1 MMKTPA
7 TTDNLPIQ
15 KPQITNFT
23 IPTSAYIHIPFCR
36 RRCYYCDFPIS
47 VVGDKI
53 RGETSGA
60 IEQYVE
66 MLSQEIEITPNLG
79 KPLQT
84 VFFGGGTPS
93 LLSVE
98 QVDLLLAG
106 IEKKFGIATN
116 AEISMEIDPGTF
128 DLGRLKGYRNVGIN
142 RISVGVQ
149 AFQDELLK
157 ICGRS
162 HTVSDIFAAVELI
175 HQVDFPE
182 FSLDLISGLPNQTL
196 SQWQTSLETA
206 VALSTTHISV
216 YDLTIEPMTPFGR
229 QFKPGS
235 QPLPTDE
242 TTVQMYKLAQK
253 VLTNAGYQHYE
264 ISNYAQPG
272 HQCRHNRVYWQNQS
286 YYGFGMGA
294 ASYVSGRRFTRPRT
308 RREYYEWV
316 ISGAKIECEPVSSN
330 DILLETLMLGLRLEE
345 GLDLTV
351 LLDNFGKENLYKIW
365 RCLQIYYQQGL
376 VKVVDINEFNWK
388 VENRDRI
395 PYQGKLSLTDPE
407 GFLVSNTILADL
419 FEQLE

>member
-1 MMKTPA
+1 MMKNPA

-53 RGETSGA
+53 RGETSGT

-98 QVDLLLAG
+98 QVNRLLAR

-128 DLGRLKGYRNVGIN
+128 DLGRLKGYRNAGIN

-162 HTVSDIFAAVELI
+162 HTGSDIFAAVQLI

-206 VALSTTHISV
+206 VALLTTHISV

-253 VLTNAGYQHYE
+253 VLNNAGYQHYE

-294 ASYVSGRRFTRPRT
+294 ASYVGGRRFTRPRT

-316 ISGAKIECEPVSSN
+316 TSGAKIECEPVSSN

-351 LLDNFGKENLYKIW
+351 LIDNFGKEILHKIW
-365 RCLQIYYQQGL
+365 RCLQPYYQQGL
-376 VKVVDINEFNWK
+376 VKVVDINQFNWK
-388 VENRDRI
+388 GENRDRV
-395 PYQGKLSLTDPE
+395 PYQGKISLTDPE

-419 FEQLE
+419 FEQLD